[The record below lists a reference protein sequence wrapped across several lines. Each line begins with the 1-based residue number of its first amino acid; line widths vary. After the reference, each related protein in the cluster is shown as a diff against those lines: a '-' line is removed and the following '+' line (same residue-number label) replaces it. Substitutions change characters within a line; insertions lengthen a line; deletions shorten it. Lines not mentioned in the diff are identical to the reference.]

1 MTPQKSFLSKI
12 LPHSVAVILFLVL
25 NCIYF
30 SPQLEGKKVYQS
42 DIISFKGAAH
52 EVQEFKEKTGEVSL
66 WTNSMFGGM
75 PTYQIVAP
83 QENNLIRYVER
94 ATNLF
99 IGRPIGYF
107 FAMMFCF
114 YIMLIMF
121 GVNPWV
127 GIIGALA
134 FGLTTNTFVL
144 FEAGHATKVRS
155 LTYFSLI
162 VVGVVLT
169 YRKRLISGGLLFTLG
184 MALNLYANHVQMTF
198 YLGMCL
204 LIYLGMQLFEA
215 FKSKEVGIFF
225 KSSIILI
232 VGAILAIGS
241 TASKLLATYEYAN
254 DTMRGEPI
262 LQVKNEGSVTSSS
275 EVKGLEWGYAM
286 QWSNGTM
293 DVMSAFIPGIV
304 GGGSQEPISKE
315 SEFYKDLT
323 SRGAKLGENPKAPLY
338 WGDLPFTSGPGY
350 FGATVM
356 FLFLLGALMVKGR
369 TKWWLVSAV
378 ILTLLMSMGKNVP
391 INRMFFDYLPMF
403 NKFRS
408 PNSVLTVTSFFI
420 PILATLILSKIYKGD
435 YDKGELIKKLW
446 LSTGILGGL
455 ALIFVL
461 LGSALFDFS
470 SLSDAKYRQSG
481 YCIECLEEDRLS
493 LMRSDAFRSLMYVL
507 AVAAV
512 IWAFVQSKMK
522 HKVFI
527 FSIGALIVFDLW
539 GVAKRYLD
547 KESFVSKRQYEA
559 NFKPRKVDRAILQ
572 DKDPNYRVFDLSI
585 NTFNSS
591 SSSYFHKTVGGYH
604 AAKLQRY
611 QDMIDRYISKGNSA
625 VLNMLNTKYIITRD
639 KKVQKNPSAYG
650 NAWFVDLVK
659 SVDNP
664 NEEIDAVGT
673 EDMHTTAVLLEKEFP
688 GYLDGFSNSGEG
700 SVSLT
705 KYKPNALT
713 YESNA
718 NAEKFL
724 VFSEVWYGPNK
735 GWKSYIDGKETE
747 HVRVDYLLRGMRVPA
762 GKHKIE
768 FRFEPK
774 VFAIGEMI
782 SLICSLLIIL
792 SLIGYLVYINFIR
805 KETKEVVEFNLL
817 QES

>member
-1 MTPQKSFLSKI
+1 MASQKSFISKM
-12 LPHSVAVILFLVL
+12 LPHSIAVILFLVL

-30 SPQLEGKKVYQS
+30 APQLEGKKVYQS

-75 PTYQIVAP
+75 PTYQIYAP
-83 QENNLIRYVER
+83 QESNLIRYIEKT
-94 ATNLF
+94 ANLF

-107 FAMMFCF
+107 FASMICF

-155 LTYFSLI
+155 LTYFSFI
-162 VVGVVLT
+162 VLGVILT
-169 YRKRLISGGLLFTLG
+169 YRKRFISGGLIFTLG

-198 YLGMCL
+198 YLGLCL
-204 LIYLGMQLFEA
+204 LIYLGMQLFYSL
-215 FKSKEVGIFF
+215 KDKEVGNFF
-225 KSSIILI
+225 KSSVILLLGM
-232 VGAILAIGS
+232 VLAIGS
-241 TASKLLATYEYAN
+241 TASKLLATYEYSN

-262 LQVKNEGSVTSSS
+262 LEVENKGTVSSSS

-304 GGGSQEPISKE
+304 GGGSQEPVSKE
-315 SEFYKDLT
+315 SKFYKDLT
-323 SRGAKLGENPKAPLY
+323 GRGAKLGENPKAPLY

-350 FGATVM
+350 FGATILL
-356 FLFLLGALMVKGR
+356 LFLLGAFMIKGR

-378 ILTLLMSMGKNVP
+378 VLTLLMSMGKNFP
-391 INRMFFDYLPMF
+391 INKLFFDYLPMF

-408 PNSVLTVTSFFI
+408 PNSVLTVTSFLV

-435 YDKGELIKKLW
+435 FDKEELLKKLMI
-446 LSTGILGGL
+446 STSILGGL
-455 ALIFVL
+455 ALVFML
-461 LGSALFDFS
+461 FGSAFFDFS
-470 SLSDAKYRQSG
+470 SLSDGRYKQSG
-481 YCIECLEEDRLS
+481 YCIECLEQDRIS
-493 LMRSDAFRSLMYVL
+493 LMRGDAFRSLALVL
-507 AVAAV
+507 LVAGV

-522 HKVFI
+522 HKVFAL
-527 FSIGALIVFDLW
+527 SIGALVVFDLW

-547 KESFVSKRQYEA
+547 EDSFISKRQYEA
-559 NFKPRKVDRAILQ
+559 NFTPRKVDRAILQ
-572 DKDPNYRVFDLSI
+572 DKDPHYRVFDLSI
-585 NTFNSS
+585 NTFNAS
-591 SSSYFHKTVGGYH
+591 SSSYFHKTIGGYH

-611 QDMIDRYISKGNSA
+611 QDMIDRYISKGDMN

-639 KKVQKNPSAYG
+639 QKVQKNAQALG
-650 NAWFVDLVK
+650 NAWFVDNIKIVQT
-659 SVDNP
+659 P
-664 NEEIDAVGT
+664 NEEIAAVGG
-673 EDMHTTAVLLEKEFP
+673 EDMQKTAVFLEKEFP
-688 GYLDGFSNSGEG
+688 GYMEGFNNSGEG

-705 KYKPNALT
+705 DYKPNALT
-713 YESNA
+713 YKTNT

-724 VFSEVWYGPNK
+724 VFSEVWYGPDK
-735 GWKSYIDGKETE
+735 GWTAYIDGKEAK
-747 HVRVDYLLRGMRVPA
+747 HVRVDYVLRGMRVPK
-762 GKHKIE
+762 GNHTIE
-768 FRFEPK
+768 FKFEPR
-774 VFAIGEMI
+774 VFITGERI

-792 SLIGYLVYINFIR
+792 LLIGYVVYVNFLR
-805 KETKEVVEFNLL
+805 KDLKEDVEFNLL
-817 QES
+817 SE